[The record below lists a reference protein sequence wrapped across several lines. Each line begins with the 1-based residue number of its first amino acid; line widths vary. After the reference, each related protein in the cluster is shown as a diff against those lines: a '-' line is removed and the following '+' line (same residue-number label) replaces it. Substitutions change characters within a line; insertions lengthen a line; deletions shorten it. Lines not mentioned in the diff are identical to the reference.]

1 MSINMVSIQSLLK
14 DFQKAFYEDD
24 FPAQLSIHQQIKS
37 DPSHK
42 PLLRDQAPME
52 YLKYKSDLK
61 VVKRCKAL
69 LESKGWSTARESPT
83 IKIESQGG
91 GSNFL
96 SKSTLLINSNVF
108 EVMAVIAE
116 FDLVTTW

>member
-1 MSINMVSIQSLLK
+1 MVSLESLLK

-24 FPAQLSIHQQIKS
+24 FPAQLSIHQKIKS
-37 DPSHK
+37 DPSFK
-42 PLLRDQAPME
+42 PLLHEQATME

-61 VVKRCKAL
+61 VVDQCKSL
-69 LESKGWSTARESPT
+69 LQSEGWSTARESPT
-83 IKIESQGG
+83 IKIESRGG

-96 SKSTLLINSNVF
+96 SRSTLLINSNVF
-108 EVMAVIAE
+108 QVLAVISE